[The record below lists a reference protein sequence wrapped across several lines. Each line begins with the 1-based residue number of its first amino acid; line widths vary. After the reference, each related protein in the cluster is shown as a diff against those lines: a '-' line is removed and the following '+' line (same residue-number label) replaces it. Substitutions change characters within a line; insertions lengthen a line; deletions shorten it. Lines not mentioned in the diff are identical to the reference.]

1 MTMVHKVLIQH
12 ASCQDMYQYPL
23 ISCIMP
29 TNAARRDFIP
39 LAILYFQRQNYLNIE
54 LVILDDGIGTIEN
67 LVPDVYNIRY
77 YKTSRKLST
86 GAKRN
91 LACEHAH
98 GEYILNWD
106 DDDWYAPDWIKQ
118 QVNALQQSGADI
130 CGLKDLYFYCPSE
143 QAAWKY
149 RYYNSKRDWVAGATM
164 AYRRSHWQ
172 RYPYKDMQV
181 GEDNDFAW
189 NSKGKVFAHSYID
202 GFVSMLHGNNTS
214 PKNTKSWQKQDVA
227 IIEQILKNDM
237 HFYKSMQ
244 TR

>member
-1 MTMVHKVLIQH
+1 MPITKLIQNLSQPKIS
-12 ASCQDMYQYPL
+12 ASTL

-29 TNAARRDFIP
+29 TNVARRDFI
-39 LAILYFQRQNYLNIE
+39 LFAIHHFQKQSYPNTE
-54 LVILDDGIGTIEN
+54 LIVLDDAAGAIEH
-67 LVPDVYNIRY
+67 LIPVVDNIRY
-77 YKTSRKLST
+77 HKTNRKLST

-91 LACEHAH
+91 LACEQAH

-106 DDDWYAPDWIKQ
+106 DDDWYAPDWITQ
-118 QVNALQQSGADI
+118 QVYVLQQSGADI
-130 CGLKDLYFYCPSE
+130 CGLKDFYFYRPSE
-143 QAAWKY
+143 YAAWKY

-164 AYRRSHWQ
+164 AYKRSHWQ

-202 GFVSMLHGNNTS
+202 GFVSILHSNNTS

-227 IIEQILKNDM
+227 IIEQILKDDM

-244 TR
+244 AG